1 MRISP
6 VSSSILQLG
15 AGVDLADRA
24 ELDPAGAVA
33 GGDGGVL
40 GHPVDLVH
48 RHPDAHE
55 EAQHLGRDRRRPR
68 GGVAD
73 LAHPEPVLERAVE
86 EHVADGVP
94 QPRAGGVVAAV
105 GSTSRSPMP
114 SATPSQNAA
123 TLRLNHVAPDSR
135 ISMPA
140 SSFSQIRGTP
150 NRMVGCTS
158 RRFCGT
164 VSMDSAKL
172 TWVPAAALNQ
182 VLKIRSATCDSGR

>member
-1 MRISP
+1 
-6 VSSSILQLG
+6 
-15 AGVDLADRA
+15 
-24 ELDPAGAVA
+24 
-33 GGDGGVL
+33 
-40 GHPVDLVH
+40 
-48 RHPDAHE
+48 
-55 EAQHLGRDRRRPR
+55 
-68 GGVAD
+68 
-73 LAHPEPVLERAVE
+73 
-86 EHVADGVP
+86 
-94 QPRAGGVVAAV
+94 
-105 GSTSRSPMP
+105 MP

-123 TLRLNHVAPDSR
+123 TLRLSQVAPDSR

-140 SSFSQIRGTP
+140 RSFSQIRGTP